1 MEELILK
8 APAKLNLHLQVL
20 EKREDGF
27 HELSSLFTLID
38 LYDSLVLRERKKN
51 IELLESLPIENNIVV
66 SAAKLLKDYSGT
78 DKGVSIE
85 LRKSIPCQ
93 KGLGGGSSDA
103 AAALIGL
110 TKLWQL
116 NLSKKELF
124 DIGVQLGSD
133 VPFFLFGET
142 AWVLGR
148 GEILNKYPYSE
159 KYYLLYFPER
169 GISTADAFKEVTT
182 NCEAELTA
190 ENYISEKA
198 FNSFEGWI
206 RSTYPDIDKIFK
218 DLASIGI
225 PRLSGTGSTVFV
237 EFNTLKEAQE
247 AKEKFPQL
255 LLVKSLDRSPLMQII
270 E

>member
-1 MEELILK
+1 
-8 APAKLNLHLQVL
+8 
-20 EKREDGF
+20 
-27 HELSSLFTLID
+27 
-38 LYDSLVLRERKKN
+38 
-51 IELLESLPIENNIVV
+51 
-66 SAAKLLKDYSGT
+66 
-78 DKGVSIE
+78 
-85 LRKSIPCQ
+85 
-93 KGLGGGSSDA
+93 
-103 AAALIGL
+103 
-110 TKLWQL
+110 
-116 NLSKKELF
+116 
-124 DIGVQLGSD
+124 
-133 VPFFLFGET
+133 
-142 AWVLGR
+142 
-148 GEILNKYPYSE
+148 
-159 KYYLLYFPER
+159 LYFPER
-169 GISTADAFKEVTT
+169 GISTADAFEEVTT
-182 NCEAELTA
+182 NCKIELTA